1 MAAQNRLRN
10 HSWPGN
16 VRELRNLV
24 QRLLVLG
31 ADGEVT
37 VNEVDEAL
45 KQSPTAAAP
54 AASDHPG
61 YFDLPLREARE
72 QFEREYLVYKLKQAG
87 GSVGR
92 LADAVGMER
101 THLYRKLRT
110 LGVDPKTARQEQ
122 KMKIVILGAGQV
134 GSTVAYSLS
143 NEENDITVVDVN
155 PTHLKELQ
163 DRLDI
168 RGVLGHASHP
178 TVLVRAGIEDAD
190 MVIALT
196 SSDEVN
202 MTACQV
208 AYTLYNTPTRIA
220 RIRSSE
226 YIENP
231 RLFEREHCPVDVLI
245 SPETLVTQ
253 YIARLIEY
261 PGALQVLDF
270 ADGRAQLVATQAYA
284 GGPLV
289 GHRLQTLREHMPADA
304 DARVA
309 AIYRQDKTII
319 PDGNTVIEENDTVF
333 FLAAQKNIRMMMR
346 ELRPLDNPIRR
357 VILAGGGHIGANLA
371 RHLER
376 DHHVKIIERD
386 VGRAEEIAEHLERA
400 IVLVG
405 DCADEE
411 LLREEAVDTTDVYC
425 VLTNDDEANILS
437 SMLAKQTGRG
447 KGHRHHQ
454 PPSLC
459 GPG

>member
-1 MAAQNRLRN
+1 
-10 HSWPGN
+10 
-16 VRELRNLV
+16 
-24 QRLLVLG
+24 
-31 ADGEVT
+31 
-37 VNEVDEAL
+37 
-45 KQSPTAAAP
+45 
-54 AASDHPG
+54 
-61 YFDLPLREARE
+61 
-72 QFEREYLVYKLKQAG
+72 
-87 GSVGR
+87 
-92 LADAVGMER
+92 
-101 THLYRKLRT
+101 
-110 LGVDPKTARQEQ
+110 
-122 KMKIVILGAGQV
+122 MKIVILGAGQV
-134 GSTVAYSLS
+134 GSTVAHSLS
-143 NEENDITVVDVN
+143 SEENDITVVDIN
-155 PTHLKELQ
+155 PAQLKELQ

-168 RGVLGHASHP
+168 RGVIGHASRP
-178 TVLVRAGIEDAD
+178 TVMVRAGIEDAD

-208 AYTLYNTPTRIA
+208 AYTLYNTPIRIA

-226 YIENP
+226 YIDNP
-231 RLFEREHCPVDVLI
+231 ALFEREHCPVDVLI
-245 SPETLVTQ
+245 SPETLVTE
-253 YIARLIEY
+253 YMARLIEY

-346 ELRPLDNPIRR
+346 ELRPMDSPIRR

-386 VGRAEEIAEHLERA
+386 PERAEEIAEHLERA

-411 LLREEAVDTTDVYC
+411 LLREEAVDSTDVYC

-437 SMLAKQTGRG
+437 SMLAKKMGAEKVIAIVNRPAYVDLVESGSIDIAVSPQQITIGALLTHIRRGNMVRIHSLRRGAAEAIEAVALGDKRSSKVVGRAIEDIDLPQG
-447 KGHRHHQ
+447 TTIPAIVRGEEVIIAHHDTVIHADDHVILFVPDKRQ
-454 PPSLC
+454 IAAVERLFQV
-459 GPG
+459 GAIFI

>member
-1 MAAQNRLRN
+1 
-10 HSWPGN
+10 
-16 VRELRNLV
+16 
-24 QRLLVLG
+24 
-31 ADGEVT
+31 
-37 VNEVDEAL
+37 
-45 KQSPTAAAP
+45 
-54 AASDHPG
+54 
-61 YFDLPLREARE
+61 
-72 QFEREYLVYKLKQAG
+72 
-87 GSVGR
+87 
-92 LADAVGMER
+92 
-101 THLYRKLRT
+101 
-110 LGVDPKTARQEQ
+110 
-122 KMKIVILGAGQV
+122 MKIVILGAGQV

-143 NEENDITVVDVN
+143 SEENDITVVDVDAR
-155 PTHLKELQ
+155 HLKNLQ

-178 TVLVRAGIEDAD
+178 RVLVRAGIEDAD
-190 MVIALT
+190 MIIALT

-220 RIRSSE
+220 RIRSSD
-226 YIENP
+226 YIEHP

-245 SPETLVTQ
+245 SPETLVTE
-253 YIARLIEY
+253 YMARLIEY

-284 GGPLV
+284 GGPLI
-289 GHRLQTLREHMPADA
+289 GQRLQTLREHMPADA

-357 VILAGGGHIGANLA
+357 IILAGGGNIGSNLA
-371 RHLER
+371 RKLER
-376 DHHVKIIERD
+376 DHHVKVIERD
-386 VGRAEEIAEHLERA
+386 PKRAAAIAEHLEKA

-411 LLREEAVDTTDVYC
+411 LLREEAIDSTDVYC

-437 SMLAKQTGRG
+437 SMLAKRMGAEKVIAIINRPAYVDLVESGSIDIAVSPQQITIGALLTHIRRGNMVRVHSLRRGAAEAIEAVALGDKRSSRVVGRAIEDIDLPPG
-447 KGHRHHQ
+447 TTIPALVRGEEVIIAHHDTVIHDGDHVILFVPDKRQ
-454 PPSLC
+454 ITAVERLFQV
-459 GPG
+459 GAIFV